1 MHDYCCWLCLKLVVK
16 KITFISC
23 YFLPNCLLV
32 SNLFWILFFYICQS
46 SRWFSYCYLTGS
58 CRTENEK
65 ILFFN
70 KIYNS
75 WRHNKSEPLQEPG
88 LVGQFGPNPSSMIK
102 LEVKHEI
109 TIRIIRELVIK
120 EQFRYLTLWQVPCP
134 HLLYCPVQSGHSFFY
149 CSNKIWKQSTAQTE

>member
-1 MHDYCCWLCLKLVVK
+1 MYSTSLPLVARWLLKNYQPITPSSDRTENNCFEENKIRIEDANKWYDDIFPMHDYCCWLCLKLVVK

-88 LVGQFGPNPSSMIK
+88 
-102 LEVKHEI
+102 
-109 TIRIIRELVIK
+109 
-120 EQFRYLTLWQVPCP
+120 
-134 HLLYCPVQSGHSFFY
+134 
-149 CSNKIWKQSTAQTE
+149 